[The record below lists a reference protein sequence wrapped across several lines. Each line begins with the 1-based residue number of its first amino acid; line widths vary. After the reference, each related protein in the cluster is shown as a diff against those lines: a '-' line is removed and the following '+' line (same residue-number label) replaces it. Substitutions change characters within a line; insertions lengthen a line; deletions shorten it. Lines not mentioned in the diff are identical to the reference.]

1 MGVIFAR
8 SSSSPGVP
16 MDPPSPGSVML
27 ALATLEQD
35 GEETVETEM
44 KYSDRNQNLLRT
56 ESVCLSVLSV
66 CLSGLS
72 ICLSGL
78 FVCLSCLSIRR
89 VCLSVCL
96 SGLSVCLSGLF
107 VCLSC
112 LSIYLSICLSVC
124 LSVCLSIC
132 LVESI
137 YSVS

>member
-16 MDPPSPGSVML
+16 MDPPSPGLVML

-44 KYSDRNQNLLRT
+44 KYSDRNQNLY
-56 ESVCLSVLSV
+56 SVQSLSVYLSV

-124 LSVCLSIC
+124 LSIC